1 MKNCLGPARL
11 PCLGRRFSSFHSPS
25 ASYGCSFTSSLRPKP
40 PSCGISLG
48 RRQWSR
54 PFSARSAAVVDRQ
67 LLRDYVQFEKKRCPV
82 SGPKSRQEDPDSWI
96 PLLEHYLPPS
106 LRKVPEEAAVTDA
119 EFDAATTMSR
129 ESLAQTIELA
139 KVLFYAR
146 TEGNIDLLAY
156 LGFRLNNWPAVNVLL
171 TRLLDAADTL
181 DKYSIPRRPLSS
193 HDWGS
198 GAGVSLD
205 ELTSQHAE
213 RASELVHIAK
223 SPAASELTSFDS
235 WTERPFADEHA
246 KRLMAEV
253 WQSLGSIVLDA
264 ADASPNES
272 KLAMSYV
279 FRTLARLHHSGA
291 VSDRV
296 YKYDPPSVHRV
307 NFRPPGM
314 HLLSTHIMSVLTD
327 AAWLAHEAEVAA
339 KAAAAGKESPYLP
352 FNLGVRELGHEI
364 WLELILWSCVEHGY
378 IQEGVWLIERM
389 RSKTDSRAWGF
400 ESWKPLI
407 ESSRSVW
414 KTNVDAEVS
423 WRRPEDNDRQW
434 SSRRRNGLAPFNGLG
449 ERTISAEVA
458 AALLDSLPNLVY
470 LGLGWR
476 GLSPSA
482 LLRHAS
488 SLKPA
493 IAPPTADAKLRPTAK
508 ATNWFVIRA
517 IESGGFNAENDPRA
531 FEALLKAT
539 PHVTP
544 PWSNNTSP
552 MEEDVESLTSGQLYD
567 DTSAFA
573 GLMEYNIRFFASR
586 RLCSDALDA
595 FSMLQE
601 VVDASKLQ
609 RIREFSERVGQSDTD
624 GLPSF
629 DLDSLESFKPFESSM
644 PQMSI
649 VTVAELLDLVTTSRA
664 FAFGDW
670 LFFSNDIDGPA
681 IPPSAYGNQAL
692 APSIIRFATATK
704 NEALCNSVV
713 RSLSQPLS
721 LNTMRALLNFR
732 IAMGQWD
739 SATMMLEYVRDYRL
753 KSWGYSNVTA
763 LAAAIVRMD
772 HAIKQQPSTVQQS
785 DLDRA
790 KDLLLRL
797 LNGEFNDSR
806 QSGTSFQNRLI
817 HSIRRVFLTIPGSLR
832 EIAQKTHVKYKAT
845 PRSNYPYIPATAFH
859 ALLSAVVDTQG
870 SVAGKRLWEQWC
882 LDVRSPTFSR
892 LQEGGITR
900 LYLHR
905 ERDPRKGDP
914 HFDPR
919 YFAQTQKKAVLPN
932 PNTIRII
939 AQQAVKEYTEFDEAR
954 RRQQSGQL
962 EQQDSNL
969 DTSGQGATNP
979 ALEVVEFCIRQFQA
993 FQVPWREINR
1003 ELGGLVYRMHRE
1015 KKKERKKMGREGD
1028 YTPNK

>member
-1 MKNCLGPARL
+1 
-11 PCLGRRFSSFHSPS
+11 
-25 ASYGCSFTSSLRPKP
+25 
-40 PSCGISLG
+40 
-48 RRQWSR
+48 
-54 PFSARSAAVVDRQ
+54 
-67 LLRDYVQFEKKRCPV
+67 
-82 SGPKSRQEDPDSWI
+82 
-96 PLLEHYLPPS
+96 
-106 LRKVPEEAAVTDA
+106 VTDA
-119 EFDAATTMSR
+119 EFDAATTMGR
-129 ESLAQTIELA
+129 ETLAQTIELA
-139 KVLFYAR
+139 NLLFYAR

-205 ELTSQHAE
+205 ELTGQHAE
-213 RASELVHIAK
+213 RTSELVHLTK
-223 SPAASELTSFDS
+223 SPAVSELTSFDS

-246 KRLMAEV
+246 KRFMAEV
-253 WQSLGSIVLDA
+253 WKSLGSIVLDAADA

-279 FRTLARLHHSGA
+279 FRILARLHHSGA

-296 YKYDPPSVHRV
+296 YKYNPPSVHRV

-339 KAAAAGKESPYLP
+339 KAAAAGKKSPYVPL
-352 FNLGVRELGHEI
+352 NIGIRELGHEI

-389 RSKTDSRAWGF
+389 RSRTGPRAWSF

-407 ESSRSVW
+407 ETSRSVW

-423 WRRPEDNDRQW
+423 WRRPEDIDRQW
-434 SSRRRNGLAPFNGLG
+434 SSRRNVSLAPFNGLG
-449 ERTISAEVA
+449 ERTISTEVA

-482 LLRHAS
+482 LLRHVS

-493 IAPPTADAKLRPTAK
+493 IASPTADAKLLPTAK

-531 FEALLKAT
+531 FESLLKIT
-539 PHVTP
+539 PHVVP
-544 PWSNNTSP
+544 PWSNNASP
-552 MEEDVESLTSGQLYD
+552 MEENVESLTRGQLYD

-573 GLMEYNIRFFASR
+573 GLMEYNIRSFASR
-586 RLCSDALDA
+586 RLCTDALDA
-595 FSMLQE
+595 FSWLQE

-609 RIREFSERVGQSDTD
+609 RIREFSERVGQSDTA

-644 PQMSI
+644 PQLSI

-664 FAFGDW
+664 FEFGNW
-670 LFFSNDIDGPA
+670 LFFSNDIDGPP
-681 IPPSAYGNQAL
+681 ISPSAYGNQAL

-713 RSLSQPLS
+713 HSLSQPLS

-732 IAMGQWD
+732 FGMGQWD
-739 SATMMLEYVRDYRL
+739 SATTLLEYLRDYRL

-772 HAIKQQPSTVQQS
+772 HAITQHPSPEQQS

-797 LNGEFNDSR
+797 LNGEFNESHHSR
-806 QSGTSFQNRLI
+806 QHSFQDRLI
-817 HSIRRVFLTIPGSLR
+817 HRIHRVFQTIPGALR
-832 EIAQKTHVKYKAT
+832 EIAQNTQLKYKAT
-845 PRSNYPYIPATAFH
+845 PRSNHPYIPATAFH
-859 ALLSAVVDTQG
+859 SLLSAVVDTHG
-870 SVAGKRLWEQWC
+870 SAAGKRLWEQWC
-882 LDVRSPTFSR
+882 LDIRSPTFSR

-919 YFAQTQKKAVLPN
+919 FFAQTQKKAVLPN

-939 AQQAVKEYTEFDEAR
+939 AQQAVKEYTEFESR
-954 RRQQSGQL
+954 RRPGQPGF
-962 EQQDSNL
+962 L

-979 ALEVVEFCIRQFQA
+979 AIEVVEFCIRQFQA
-993 FQVPWREINR
+993 FRVPWRDINR
-1003 ELGGLVYRMHRE
+1003 ELGGLAYRLHRE
-1015 KKKERKKMGREGD
+1015 KKKERKKMGREGA
-1028 YTPNK
+1028 YILSK

>member
-1 MKNCLGPARL
+1 
-11 PCLGRRFSSFHSPS
+11 
-25 ASYGCSFTSSLRPKP
+25 
-40 PSCGISLG
+40 
-48 RRQWSR
+48 
-54 PFSARSAAVVDRQ
+54 
-67 LLRDYVQFEKKRCPV
+67 V

-96 PLLEHYLPPS
+96 PLLERYLPPS
-106 LRKVPEEAAVTDA
+106 LRKVPEDATVTDA
-119 EFDAATTMSR
+119 EFDAATTMGR
-129 ESLAQTIELA
+129 ETLAQTIELA
-139 KVLFYAR
+139 NLLFYAR

-205 ELTSQHAE
+205 ELTGQHAE
-213 RASELVHIAK
+213 RTSELVHLTK
-223 SPAASELTSFDS
+223 SPAVSELTSFDS

-246 KRLMAEV
+246 KRFMAEV
-253 WQSLGSIVLDA
+253 WKSLGSIVLDAADA

-279 FRTLARLHHSGA
+279 FRILARLHHSGA

-296 YKYDPPSVHRV
+296 YKYNPPSVHRV

-339 KAAAAGKESPYLP
+339 KAAAAGKKSPYVPL
-352 FNLGVRELGHEI
+352 NIGIRELGHEI

-389 RSKTDSRAWGF
+389 RSRTGPRAWSF

-407 ESSRSVW
+407 ETSRSVW

-423 WRRPEDNDRQW
+423 WRRPEDIDRQW
-434 SSRRRNGLAPFNGLG
+434 SSRRNVSLAPFNGLG
-449 ERTISAEVA
+449 ERTISTEVA

-482 LLRHAS
+482 LLRHVS

-493 IAPPTADAKLRPTAK
+493 IASPTADAKLLPTAK

-531 FEALLKAT
+531 FESLLKIT
-539 PHVTP
+539 PHVVP
-544 PWSNNTSP
+544 PWSNNASP
-552 MEEDVESLTSGQLYD
+552 MEENVESLTRGQLYD

-573 GLMEYNIRFFASR
+573 GLMEYNIRSFASR
-586 RLCSDALDA
+586 RLCTDALDA
-595 FSMLQE
+595 FSWLQE

-609 RIREFSERVGQSDTD
+609 RIREFSERVGQSDTA

-644 PQMSI
+644 PQLSI

-664 FAFGDW
+664 FEFGNW
-670 LFFSNDIDGPA
+670 LFFSNDIDGPP
-681 IPPSAYGNQAL
+681 ISPSAYGNQAL

-713 RSLSQPLS
+713 HSLSQPLS

-732 IAMGQWD
+732 FGMGQWD
-739 SATMMLEYVRDYRL
+739 SATTLLEYLRDYRL

-772 HAIKQQPSTVQQS
+772 HAITQHPSPEQQS

-797 LNGEFNDSR
+797 LNGEFNESHHSR
-806 QSGTSFQNRLI
+806 QHSFQDRLI
-817 HSIRRVFLTIPGSLR
+817 HRIHRVFQTIPGALR
-832 EIAQKTHVKYKAT
+832 EIAQNTQLKYKAT
-845 PRSNYPYIPATAFH
+845 PRSNHPYIPATAFH
-859 ALLSAVVDTQG
+859 SLLSAVVDTHG
-870 SVAGKRLWEQWC
+870 SAAGKRLWEQWC
-882 LDVRSPTFSR
+882 LDIRSPTFSR

-919 YFAQTQKKAVLPN
+919 FFAQTQKKAVLPN

-939 AQQAVKEYTEFDEAR
+939 AQQAVKEYTEFESR
-954 RRQQSGQL
+954 RRPGQPGF
-962 EQQDSNL
+962 L

-979 ALEVVEFCIRQFQA
+979 AIEVVEFCIRQFQA
-993 FQVPWREINR
+993 FRVPWRDINR
-1003 ELGGLVYRMHRE
+1003 ELGGLAYRLHRE
-1015 KKKERKKMGREGD
+1015 KKKERKKMGREGA
-1028 YTPNK
+1028 YILSK